1 MTTERLTTYRDIIA
15 TESTNLERLEAE
27 RVAAQ
32 EDIAESEA
40 AITELQEELKQL
52 NDDLEEKTKKV
63 DEVKKTTSK
72 ASRVLDQALK
82 EIATHVGIGPLFPQ
96 CDVVFAD
103 SVCAER

>member
-63 DEVKKTTSK
+63 EEVKKTTGK
-72 ASRVLDQALK
+72 ANKVLDHAIK
-82 EIATHVGIGPLFPQ
+82 EIGTHVSIHRPLTG
-96 CDVVFAD
+96 
-103 SVCAER
+103 

>member
-82 EIATHVGIGPLFPQ
+82 EIATHVGIGLLFPQ
-96 CDVVFAD
+96 CDIVFAD